1 MGSRGLGWDRM
12 RRGTGWGD
20 WRWGEDG
27 ARVYSSITAPCLKA
41 PWHARPFSHS
51 LLHATSCP
59 SPDVSPR
66 CLRSHT
72 PESVMELVEAAPFN
86 LSRRF
91 KNYHHELNH

>member
-1 MGSRGLGWDRM
+1 MRTGRGCIHPSQRLASKPP
-12 RRGTGWGD
+12 GTH
-20 WRWGEDG
+20 
-27 ARVYSSITAPCLKA
+27 AP
-41 PWHARPFSHS
+41 SHTPS
-51 LLHATSCP
+51 FTQPPSCP